1 VLVEQYAKGDA
12 AARKERFAFYVA
24 HLPRV
29 NNWDLVDASAAPIV
43 GAHLLVSG
51 DARALLRLVKSKSLW
66 ERRVAI
72 VATYAFI
79 KAGPSQTTFEIA
91 ELLLNDEHDLLHK
104 AVGWMLRAW
113 PNARDGRR
121 APKVASSAGMP
132 AGGRRFPSRC
142 ATPQARPLE
151 VAPSAVSLRCSSSP
165 PSS

>member
-43 GAHLLVSG
+43 GAHLLASG
-51 DARALLRLVKSKSLW
+51 DARALLRLAKSKSLW

-79 KAGPSQTTFEIA
+79 KAGDSKTTFEIA

-104 AVGWMLRAW
+104 AVGWMLREVGKRVSESALRGFLTKHAGAMPRTALRYAIERLPEAERQRW
-113 PNARDGRR
+113 LGAPRR
-121 APKVASSAGMP
+121 
-132 AGGRRFPSRC
+132 
-142 ATPQARPLE
+142 
-151 VAPSAVSLRCSSSP
+151 
-165 PSS
+165 